1 MSETQGSRNVFITGG
16 TGYMGRRLI
25 PLLQRRGHRITA
37 VAREGSQQKLPS
49 GCEVI
54 LADALD
60 AGSWAGSVRP
70 MHTFIHLVG
79 VAHPSPS
86 KAQQFID
93 IDLRAAREAI
103 RAARDARIE
112 HFIYVSVA
120 QPAPAMKEYV
130 QVRAAC
136 EIALRKARIAA
147 TVLRPWYVLGP
158 GHWWPLALVPFYKV
172 AETIPWTSSGAKRLG
187 LLKLDEMTAALAH
200 SVENP
205 STGLTVLEVPAIREI
220 ARSFV

>member
-120 QPAPAMKEYV
+120 
-130 QVRAAC
+130 
-136 EIALRKARIAA
+136 
-147 TVLRPWYVLGP
+147 
-158 GHWWPLALVPFYKV
+158 
-172 AETIPWTSSGAKRLG
+172 
-187 LLKLDEMTAALAH
+187 
-200 SVENP
+200 
-205 STGLTVLEVPAIREI
+205 
-220 ARSFV
+220 